1 MSFRLSRLPEADGDK
16 ENEGDGDGDLWT
28 GDDGANVSPPPLL
41 NKTGSGPLWPTSEAK
56 QARRQVSIKQRHE
69 SKSTNDVRSFGHD
82 VKAKHQL
89 LVLTKAECVAE
100 LALFLPTLSHTA
112 DALAAG
118 ADLEHREVGHFQI
131 GSFFFC

>member
-1 MSFRLSRLPEADGDK
+1 MSFRLSRLPEPQADK
-16 ENEGDGDGDLWT
+16 ENDDSDLWM
-28 GDDGANVSPPPLL
+28 GDDGANLSPPPHL

-56 QARRQVSIKQRHE
+56 KARRHASIKQRHE

-131 GSFFFC
+131 GSFFFFC